1 MPMLSNAVAEYISGN
16 MSMSSPHQIAVRTP
30 TENYDIYVGQEVLKP
45 FSQHLAEL
53 LPGRKAFI
61 VSHPTLLEL
70 YGSTVTDALQQAGFS
85 TETYTI
91 PEGETSKNLQTAAE
105 LYTFLA
111 KCGADRRSVLCAF
124 GGGVVGD
131 LTGFAAAT
139 YMRGVPF
146 VQIPTTLLAMV
157 DSSIGGKTGV
167 NHKYGKNMIGSFYPP
182 RAVCTDI
189 SLLRSL
195 PEREYLCGLSEIV
208 KAGVIDDTE
217 LFNLME
223 REVAAIRQR
232 DEAVLT
238 TLIERAIAVKVRV
251 VEEDPTEQGVRA
263 ILNFG
268 HTIGHALEAVTAYE
282 QYSHGEAVAIGMALV
297 ARLSETLGLCEPEA
311 RNRLYSVL
319 EGLGLPVAYA
329 DIDTQRLIDVMAHD
343 KKAIDGVVQFILMRD
358 IGTVVYRQ
366 QVPTETLEALLVE
379 YA

>member
-1 MPMLSNAVAEYISGN
+1 
-16 MSMSSPHQIAVRTP
+16 MSMPSPHTIAVRTP
-30 TENYDIYVGQEVLKP
+30 TENYDICVGQNVLQP
-45 FSQHLAEL
+45 FAHHLANL
-53 LPGRKAFI
+53 LPGRKAFL
-61 VSHPTLLEL
+61 VSHATLLEL
-70 YGSTVTDALQQAGFS
+70 YGRSVMEALQQAGFS
-85 TETYTI
+85 TTTYTI
-91 PEGETSKNLQTAAE
+91 PEGETSKTLQTAAD
-105 LYTFLA
+105 LYTHLA
-111 KCGADRRSVLCAF
+111 THGADRQSVLCAF

-139 YMRGVPF
+139 YMRGIPF
-146 VQIPTTLLAMV
+146 IQLPTTLLAMV

-167 NHKYGKNMIGSFYPP
+167 NHELGKNMIGAFYPP
-182 RAVCTDI
+182 RAVCIDI
-189 SLLRSL
+189 ALLRSL
-195 PEREYLCGLSEIV
+195 PEREYRCGLSEIV

-217 LFNLME
+217 LFTLME
-223 REVAAIRQR
+223 REVEAIRRR

-251 VEEDPTEQGVRA
+251 VEEDPTERGVRA

-297 ARLSETLGLCEPEA
+297 ARLSESLGLCQPEA
-311 RNRLYSVL
+311 RNRLCRVL

-329 DIDTQRLIDVMAHD
+329 DIDARRLIDVMAHD
-343 KKAIDGVVQFILMRD
+343 KKAIDGVVQFILMKD

-366 QVPTETLEALLVE
+366 QVPTDALEALLVE

>member
-1 MPMLSNAVAEYISGN
+1 MLSNAVGGN

-30 TENYDIYVGQEVLKP
+30 SENYDIYVGQEVLQP
-45 FSQHLAEL
+45 FAQRLAEL
-53 LPGRKAFI
+53 LPGRKAFL
-61 VSHPTLLEL
+61 VSHPTLLDL
-70 YGSTVTDALQQAGFS
+70 YGSRVVDALQQAGF
-85 TETYTI
+85 TTQTYAI
-91 PEGETSKNLQTAAE
+91 PEGETSKTLDTAAE
-105 LYTFLA
+105 LYTHLA
-111 KCGADRRSVLCAF
+111 TYGADRQSVLCAF

-139 YMRGVPF
+139 YMRGIPF

-167 NHKYGKNMIGSFYPP
+167 NHEFGKNMIGAFYPP

-208 KAGVIDDTE
+208 KAGVIEDTE
-217 LFNLME
+217 LFTLME
-223 REVAAIRQR
+223 REVDAIRRR

-238 TLIERAIAVKVRV
+238 TLIERAIAVKVRI
-251 VEEDPTEQGVRA
+251 VEEDPTERGVRA

-297 ARLSETLGLCEPEA
+297 ARLSEALGLCQPEA

-319 EGLGLPVAYA
+319 ERLGLPVAYTA
-329 DIDTQRLIDVMAHD
+329 IDTQRLIDVMAHD
-343 KKAIDGVVQFILMRD
+343 KKAIDGVVQFVLMRD

-366 QVPTETLEALLVE
+366 QVPTDALESLLVE

>member
-1 MPMLSNAVAEYISGN
+1 
-16 MSMSSPHQIAVRTP
+16 MSMSSPHKIAVRTP
-30 TENYDIYVGQEVLKP
+30 TENYDIHVGQEVLRYFARGP
-45 FSQHLAEL
+45 ATL
-53 LPGRKAFI
+53 LPGRKAFL
-61 VSHPTLLEL
+61 VSHPTLLDL
-70 YGSTVTDALQQAGFS
+70 YGPTVTDALRQAGFT
-85 TETYTI
+85 TEAYTI
-91 PEGETSKNLQTAAE
+91 PEGETSKTLQTAAA
-105 LYTFLA
+105 LYTHLA

-124 GGGVVGD
+124 GGGVIGD
-131 LTGFAAAT
+131 LTGFVAAT
-139 YMRGVPF
+139 YMRGIPF
-146 VQIPTTLLAMV
+146 VQMPTTLLAMV

-167 NHKYGKNMIGSFYPP
+167 NHEFGKNMIGSFYPP

-189 SLLRSL
+189 TLLRSL

-217 LFNLME
+217 LFALME
-223 REVAAIRQR
+223 REVEAIRQR
-232 DEAVLT
+232 DETVLT

-297 ARLSETLGLCEPEA
+297 ARLSEALGLCAPAA

-319 EGLGLPVAYA
+319 EGLGLPVSYA

-343 KKAIDGVVQFILMRD
+343 KKAIDGVVQFVLMRD

-366 QVPTETLEALLVE
+366 QVPTDALESLLVE

>member
-1 MPMLSNAVAEYISGN
+1 

-30 TENYDIYVGQEVLKP
+30 TENYDIHVGQDVLVP
-45 FSQHLAEL
+45 FGQHLAEL
-53 LPGRKAFI
+53 LPGRKAFV
-61 VSHPTLLEL
+61 VSHPTLLDL
-70 YGSTVTDALQQAGFS
+70 YGPTVTGALQQAGFT
-85 TETYTI
+85 TETYAV
-91 PEGETSKNLQTAAE
+91 PEGETSKNLQTAAD
-105 LYTFLA
+105 LYTHLA
-111 KCGADRRSVLCAF
+111 TCGADRRSVLCAF

-139 YMRGVPF
+139 YMRGIPF

-167 NHKYGKNMIGSFYPP
+167 NHELGKNMIGSFYPP

-189 SLLRSL
+189 ALLRSL

-217 LFNLME
+217 LFTLME
-223 REVAAIRQR
+223 RETEAIRQR

-297 ARLSETLGLCEPEA
+297 AKLSEMLGLCEPEA
-311 RNRLYSVL
+311 RNRLFSLL

-329 DIDTQRLIDVMAHD
+329 DIDTQRLIEVMAHD

-358 IGTVVYRQ
+358 IGSVVYRQ
-366 QVPTETLEALLVE
+366 QVPTDVLESLLVE

>member
-1 MPMLSNAVAEYISGN
+1 
-16 MSMSSPHQIAVRTP
+16 MSSPHKIAVRTP
-30 TENYDIYVGQEVLKP
+30 TENYDIHVGQEVLKS
-45 FSQHLAEL
+45 FGQHLAEL
-53 LPGRKAFI
+53 LPGRKAFL
-61 VSHPTLLEL
+61 VSHPTLLDL
-70 YGSTVTDALQQAGFS
+70 YGPIVTEALQQAGF
-85 TETYTI
+85 TTQTYAI
-91 PEGETSKNLQTAAE
+91 PEGETSKNLQTAAD
-105 LYTFLA
+105 LYTHLA
-111 KCGADRRSVLCAF
+111 TYGADRRSVLCAF

-139 YMRGVPF
+139 YMRGIPF

-167 NHKYGKNMIGSFYPP
+167 NHAFGKNMIGSFYPP

-189 SLLRSL
+189 TLLRSL

-208 KAGVIDDTE
+208 KAGVIEDTE
-217 LFNLME
+217 LFTLME
-223 REVAAIRQR
+223 RQVEAIRQR
-232 DEAVLT
+232 DEAVLA

-251 VEEDPTEQGVRA
+251 VEEDPTERGVRA

-297 ARLSETLGLCEPEA
+297 ARLSEALGLCKPEA

-343 KKAIDGVVQFILMRD
+343 KKAIDGVVQFVLMRD

-366 QVPTETLEALLVE
+366 PVPRDALESLLVE

>member
-1 MPMLSNAVAEYISGN
+1 MLSNAAAANVSRN
-16 MSMSSPHQIAVRTP
+16 MSMSSPHKIAVRTP
-30 TENYDIYVGQEVLKP
+30 TENYDIHVGQDVLKP
-45 FSQHLAEL
+45 FGHHLAEL
-53 LPGRKAFI
+53 LPGRKAFL
-61 VSHPTLLEL
+61 VSHPTLLEW
-70 YGSTVTDALQQAGFS
+70 YGPTVTDALQQGGFT
-85 TETYTI
+85 TETYAI
-91 PEGETSKNLQTAAE
+91 PEGETSKNLQTAAD
-105 LYTFLA
+105 LYTHLA

-139 YMRGVPF
+139 YMRGIPF

-167 NHKYGKNMIGSFYPP
+167 NHEFGKNMIGSFYPP

-189 SLLRSL
+189 TLLRSL
-195 PEREYLCGLSEIV
+195 PEREYRCGLSEIV

-217 LFNLME
+217 LFTLME
-223 REVAAIRQR
+223 RETEAIRQR

-297 ARLSETLGLCEPEA
+297 AKLSETLGLCEPEA
-311 RNRLYSVL
+311 RNRLFSLL

-329 DIDTQRLIDVMAHD
+329 DIDTQRLIEVMAHD

-366 QVPTETLEALLVE
+366 QVPTEVLESLLVE

>member
-1 MPMLSNAVAEYISGN
+1 MSSNAAVGN
-16 MSMSSPHQIAVRTP
+16 MSMSSPRQIAVRTP
-30 TENYDIYVGQEVLKP
+30 TENYDIHIGQEVLKP
-45 FSQHLAEL
+45 FGQHLAEL
-53 LPGRKAFI
+53 LPGRKAFL

-70 YGSTVTDALQQAGFS
+70 YGPTVTDALHQAGF
-85 TETYTI
+85 TTQTYAI
-91 PEGETSKNLQTAAE
+91 PEGETSKTLQTAAD
-105 LYTFLA
+105 LYTHLA
-111 KCGADRRSVLCAF
+111 ENGADRQSVLCAF

-139 YMRGVPF
+139 YMRGIPF

-167 NHKYGKNMIGSFYPP
+167 NHELGKNLIGSFYPP
-182 RAVCTDI
+182 RAVCSDI
-189 SLLRSL
+189 TLLRSL

-217 LFNLME
+217 LFTLME
-223 REVAAIRQR
+223 RESEAIRQR

-238 TLIERAIAVKVRV
+238 TLIERASAVKVKV
-251 VEEDPTEQGVRA
+251 VEEDPTERGVRT

-297 ARLSETLGLCEPEA
+297 ARLSATLGLCTSNA
-311 RNRLYSVL
+311 RDRLCSLL
-319 EGLGLPVAYA
+319 EGLGLPVAYS
-329 DIDTQRLIDVMAHD
+329 DIDAQRLIDVMAHD
-343 KKAIDGVVQFILMRD
+343 KKAIDGVVKFVLMRD

-366 QVPTETLEALLVE
+366 EVPTDTLESLLVA